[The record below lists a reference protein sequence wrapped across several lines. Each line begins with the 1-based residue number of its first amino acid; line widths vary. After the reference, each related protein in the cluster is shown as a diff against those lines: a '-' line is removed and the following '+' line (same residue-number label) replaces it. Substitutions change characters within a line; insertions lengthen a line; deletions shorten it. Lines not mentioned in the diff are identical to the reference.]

1 MGDIQWGPLAYLLL
15 AWGVVTG
22 ALVIL
27 VVYRVT
33 LSSKEDDQIFIGKA
47 EEHIAA
53 EQRIIIMKVTRLT
66 RPIYTLAVISGVLLL
81 ATAGVWIWD
90 GLRSF

>member
-53 EQRIIIMKVTRLT
+53 EQRLIIMKVTRLT

-81 ATAGVWIWD
+81 ATAGVWLWD
-90 GLRSF
+90 GLKSF

>member
-53 EQRIIIMKVTRLT
+53 EQRLIIMKVTRLT
-66 RPIYTLAVISGVLLL
+66 RPIYTLAVLSGVLLL

-90 GLRSF
+90 GLKSF